1 MRKLTLLLLLG
12 VSLGTSAQTPGGVD
26 GSELWFKVAPL
37 TTDLQG
43 YYRWQDFSGDSIRL
57 MLMDKPGHQVG
68 ANDSA
73 KLSPLLQFQS
83 ESLARRRIPQ
93 SKCQL

>member
-37 TTDLQG
+37 
-43 YYRWQDFSGDSIRL
+43 
-57 MLMDKPGHQVG
+57 
-68 ANDSA
+68 
-73 KLSPLLQFQS
+73 LLLYNS
-83 ESLARRRIPQ
+83 RY
-93 SKCQL
+93 

>member
-12 VSLGTSAQTPGGVD
+12 VSLGTSVQTPGGVD

-43 YYRWQDFSGDSIRL
+43 YYRWQDFSGD
-57 MLMDKPGHQVG
+57 PYG
-68 ANDSA
+68 
-73 KLSPLLQFQS
+73 
-83 ESLARRRIPQ
+83 
-93 SKCQL
+93 

>member
-37 TTDLQG
+37 LLAIQ
-43 YYRWQDFSGDSIRL
+43 F
-57 MLMDKPGHQVG
+57 
-68 ANDSA
+68 
-73 KLSPLLQFQS
+73 PLLGLVRDLHPL
-83 ESLARRRIPQ
+83 E
-93 SKCQL
+93 

>member
-12 VSLGTSAQTPGGVD
+12 VSLGTSSQTPRGVD
-26 GSELWFKVAPL
+26 GSELWFKVA
-37 TTDLQG
+37 QG

-73 KLSPLLQFQS
+73 KLSSLL
-83 ESLARRRIPQ
+83 
-93 SKCQL
+93 

>member
-1 MRKLTLLLLLG
+1 MLLLLG
-12 VSLGTSAQTPGGVD
+12 VSLGTSAQTPDGVD

-57 MLMDKPGHQVG
+57 MLMDKPGQQVG

-73 KLSPLLQFQS
+73 KLSSLL
-83 ESLARRRIPQ
+83 
-93 SKCQL
+93 

>member
-37 TTDLQG
+37 TTDLQS

-73 KLSPLLQFQS
+73 KLSSLL
-83 ESLARRRIPQ
+83 
-93 SKCQL
+93 